1 MMDHAMNDTVVPPN
15 QSPIFSELLK
25 HRGKRYEYL
34 EPAGED
40 HWFSTGSL
48 HRVLAIVRYVILHN
62 IHYAN

>member
-15 QSPIFSELLK
+15 QSPIFSKLLK

-40 HWFSTGSL
+40 H
-48 HRVLAIVRYVILHN
+48 
-62 IHYAN
+62 